1 MIRTP
6 IRAPNANAFAERWIE
21 TLRAECLDWL
31 LILGPLHLDRV
42 LRVYVQHYNRRRP
55 HRGLELQAPESIAP
69 VEAADGVPDIERR
82 EVLGGLVHE
91 YMRAA

>member
-31 LILGPLHLDRV
+31 LILGP
-42 LRVYVQHYNRRRP
+42 
-55 HRGLELQAPESIAP
+55 GISIASFGSMC
-69 VEAADGVPDIERR
+69 ATTTGDARIGD
-82 EVLGGLVHE
+82 
-91 YMRAA
+91 